1 MGKAYFV
8 AVKNESE
15 RMFLKTCVDSWS
27 KGTVSDFSPVGDIS
41 LNQQN
46 NHRTQV
52 AELTYYVNAI
62 TSRMYGQNEWC
73 EFRDKMKDLALKCN
87 RDLED
92 FFEYTSS
99 KRKDYPYDE

>member
-15 RMFLKTCVDSWS
+15 RMFLKTCVDRR
-27 KGTVSDFSPVGDIS
+27 KVSDFSPVGDIS

-46 NHRTQV
+46 NHRTRV

-73 EFRDKMKDLALKCN
+73 EFRDKIKDLALKYKPH
-87 RDLED
+87 LED
-92 FFEYTSS
+92 FYEYSNSLT
-99 KRKDYPYDE
+99 KDYPIE

>member
-8 AVKNESE
+8 AVKDESE
-15 RMFLKTCVDSWS
+15 RMFLKTCVDRR
-27 KGTVSDFSPVGDIS
+27 KVSDFSPVGDIS

-73 EFRDKMKDLALKCN
+73 ELRDKMKDLALKYN

-92 FFEYTSS
+92 FSAYTSS
-99 KRKDYPYDE
+99 KMKDYPFE

>member
-15 RMFLKTCVDSWS
+15 RMFLKTCIDRR
-27 KGTVSDFSPVGDIS
+27 KVSDFSPVGDIS
-41 LNQQN
+41 LDQQN
-46 NHRTQV
+46 NHRARV

-62 TSRMYGQNEWC
+62 TARIYGQNEWC
-73 EFRDKMKDLALKCN
+73 EFRDKMKDLALKYN

-92 FFEYTSS
+92 FYEYSNS
-99 KRKDYPYDE
+99 KMKDYPYDE

>member
-27 KGTVSDFSPVGDIS
+27 KGKVSDFSPVGDIS

-62 TSRMYGQNEWC
+62 TSRMYGQNEWS
-73 EFRDKMKDLALKCN
+73 EFRDKMKDLALKYN

-92 FFEYTSS
+92 FYEYSNS
-99 KRKDYPYDE
+99 KMKDYPYDE